1 MSHFSQISER
11 GPADHRRLDTGKRAF
26 ARWTRTLALIALG
39 VGSSAINTLSQAQT
53 QAATNDGWSALRDG
67 AIVLF
72 RHANAP
78 GGGDP
83 PGFRLGDCSTQR
95 NLDDTG
101 RSQARRIGEAF
112 RARGIRVGAVL
123 SSQWCRT
130 RDTATLAFGAAV
142 QEDTRFNSFFQT
154 PEQSDP
160 QSAAARRVLTQWQG
174 PGVLIVSTHQVNITA
189 LTGIVPASGEGVVLR
204 AQGGELQVLGRVR
217 P

>member
-1 MSHFSQISER
+1 MTPH
-11 GPADHRRLDTGKRAF
+11 RLDTGKRAF

-39 VGSSAINTLSQAQT
+39 VGSSAITTLSQAQ
-53 QAATNDGWSALRDG
+53 AATDDGWSAMRDG

-83 PGFRLGDCSTQR
+83 PGFRLGDCTTQR
-95 NLDDTG
+95 NLDDAG
-101 RSQARRIGEAF
+101 RRQAQRIGEAF

-142 QEDTRFNSFFQT
+142 QEDARFIPSSRPPSRAT
-154 PEQSDP
+154 PRAP
-160 QSAAARRVLTQWQG
+160 RH
-174 PGVLIVSTHQVNITA
+174 GVS
-189 LTGIVPASGEGVVLR
+189 
-204 AQGGELQVLGRVR
+204 
-217 P
+217 

>member
-1 MSHFSQISER
+1 MTPH
-11 GPADHRRLDTGKRAF
+11 PLDTGKRAF
-26 ARWTRTLALIALG
+26 ARWTRALALVVLG
-39 VGSSAINTLSQAQT
+39 VGSSAITTLSQAQ
-53 QAATNDGWSALRDG
+53 AATDDGWSALRDG

-83 PGFRLGDCSTQR
+83 PGFRLGDCTTQR
-95 NLDDTG
+95 NLDDAG
-101 RSQARRIGEAF
+101 RRQARRIGEAF
-112 RARGIRVGAVL
+112 RTRGIRVGAVL

-142 QEDTRFNSFFQT
+142 QEDARFNSFFQT

-174 PGVLIVSTHQVNITA
+174 PGVLVVSTHQVNITA

>member
-1 MSHFSQISER
+1 MTPH
-11 GPADHRRLDTGKRAF
+11 HHDTGKRAF
-26 ARWTRTLALIALG
+26 ARWTRALALIALG
-39 VGSSAINTLSQAQT
+39 VGSSAITTLSQAQ
-53 QAATNDGWSALRDG
+53 ATADDSWSALRDG

-83 PGFRLGDCSTQR
+83 PGFRLGDCTTQR
-95 NLDDTG
+95 NLDDAG
-101 RSQARRIGEAF
+101 RRQARRIGEAF

-130 RDTATLAFGAAV
+130 RDTATLAFGAVV
-142 QEDTRFNSFFQT
+142 QEDARFNSFFQT

-174 PGVLIVSTHQVNITA
+174 PGVLVVSTHQVNITA

-204 AQGGELQVLGRVR
+204 AQGGELQVLGRVQ

>member
-1 MSHFSQISER
+1 MTPRH
-11 GPADHRRLDTGKRAF
+11 LDTGKRAF
-26 ARWTRTLALIALG
+26 ARWTRALALIALG
-39 VGSSAINTLSQAQT
+39 VGSSAITTLSQAQ
-53 QAATNDGWSALRDG
+53 ATAGDSWSALRDG

-83 PGFRLGDCSTQR
+83 PGFRLGDCTTQR
-95 NLDDTG
+95 NLDDAG
-101 RSQARRIGEAF
+101 RSQARRIGEVF

-130 RDTATLAFGAAV
+130 RDTATLAFGAGV
-142 QEDTRFNSFFQT
+142 QEDARFNSFFQT

-174 PGVLIVSTHQVNITA
+174 PGVLVVSTHQVNITA

-204 AQGGELQVLGRVR
+204 AQGGALQVLGRVQ